1 MTVEDTFKSIV
12 LSTATTTAA
21 LSNDQGV
28 KTRGMKKRSLTP
40 MKKITSND
48 KHNPTTPH
56 SNATRKRTPAQM
68 TEDSDIVPPDSAT
81 PSHKKQKMS
90 PTDTTISRDS
100 TMSSVDTPDT
110 KISTVATTSPA
121 ETLNPNISNR
131 QKTKSSSKVAARTK
145 SEVQRKRAMDRAR
158 RAETRAEK
166 AETLLMLA
174 HNKSPERLK
183 QGVLRFFNEELAS
196 KSDQIEILGQQ
207 VEEREVEIAQ
217 QKGRIR
223 SHIDW
228 EKTYKANLAEVKEE
242 LKTESALA
250 MEYLKLI
257 VQKDGNIYAQDK
269 TIQKLQGELD
279 GLRTILTQKDEM
291 IMKMQADQKSVK
303 GALESIWG
311 C

>member
-1 MTVEDTFKSIV
+1 
-12 LSTATTTAA
+12 
-21 LSNDQGV
+21 
-28 KTRGMKKRSLTP
+28 
-40 MKKITSND
+40 
-48 KHNPTTPH
+48 
-56 SNATRKRTPAQM
+56 
-68 TEDSDIVPPDSAT
+68 
-81 PSHKKQKMS
+81 
-90 PTDTTISRDS
+90 
-100 TMSSVDTPDT
+100 MSSVNTPDT
-110 KISTVATTSPA
+110 KISTGVTTSPA
-121 ETLNPNISNR
+121 ETLNPDTSNR

-158 RAETRAEK
+158 RAESRAEK

-183 QGVLRFFNEELAS
+183 LGVLRFFNEELAS

-207 VEEREVEIAQ
+207 VEEREIEIAQ
-217 QKGRIR
+217 QKGQIR

-242 LKTESALA
+242 LKTESALVT
-250 MEYLKLI
+250 EYLKLI
-257 VQKDGNIYAQDK
+257 VQRDGNIYEQDK

-279 GLRTILTQKDEM
+279 GLRTTVTQKDEV
-291 IMKMQADQKSVK
+291 IRKMQADQKSVK